1 MQKLFVISAFSQ
13 NAEAVMRF
21 GGCPKVKLSV
31 PFYAAGLQG
40 RWYTTHLD
48 W

>member
-1 MQKLFVISAFSQ
+1 MQ
-13 NAEAVMRF
+13 F

-31 PFYAAGLQG
+31 PFYAAGLKG
-40 RWYTTHLD
+40 PWYTTHKD